1 MADPFSTRVY
11 PHDAVSLYAYR
22 ILESYLE
29 DKDPIIIP
37 PHIQSSF
44 DSSGDGPAQADVV
57 GGQDSKVGPMLPI
70 FSKNKKVAIV
80 GAGIGG
86 LYAGLILQSRGISF
100 DIFDMDNKVGGRL
113 KTHHF
118 SEKENDYYVCETV
131 NLWLLSN

>member
-1 MADPFSTRVY
+1 MADLTY

-22 ILESYLE
+22 ILESYLK
-29 DKDPIIIP
+29 DKDPIFIP
-37 PHIQSSF
+37 PYIQPYF
-44 DSSGDGPAQADVV
+44 TSSGDGPAQADVV

-86 LYAGLILQSRGISF
+86 LYAALILQYHEIPF

-118 SEKENDYYVCETV
+118 SEEENDYYVCETF

>member
-1 MADPFSTRVY
+1 MADPFSAHVY
-11 PHDAVSLYAYR
+11 PHDVVSLYAYH

-29 DKDPIIIP
+29 DKDPR
-37 PHIQSSF
+37 
-44 DSSGDGPAQADVV
+44 DRAQADDV
-57 GGQDSKVGPMLPI
+57 GGQDSKVGPTLPI
-70 FSKNKKVAIV
+70 FSKNKKVAVV

-86 LYAGLILQSRGISF
+86 LYAGLILQSHGISF

-113 KTHHF
+113 KTYHF